1 MGNKQ
6 KEKRL
11 GWAGS
16 CFAVVVITVVVV
28 VVVVALRSSP
38 IDKVKVGKEKKKLD
52 IFCHGDL
59 LLHSKGFAATAHTL
73 CVRIVKYKLGGEL
86 VFDVIHFRSQDCN
99 QCF

>member
-38 IDKVKVGKEKKKLD
+38 IDKIKVGKEKKSWIYSALALFFYTAKD
-52 IFCHGDL
+52 SPQPHTP
-59 LLHSKGFAATAHTL
+59 FA
-73 CVRIVKYKLGGEL
+73 LGL
-86 VFDVIHFRSQDCN
+86 
-99 QCF
+99 